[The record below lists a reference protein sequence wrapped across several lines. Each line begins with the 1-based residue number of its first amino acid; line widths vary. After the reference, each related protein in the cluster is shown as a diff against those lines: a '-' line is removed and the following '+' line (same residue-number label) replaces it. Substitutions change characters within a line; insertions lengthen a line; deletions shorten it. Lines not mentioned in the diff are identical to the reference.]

1 MQIGESSF
9 PRRQTRQLMV
19 GNVPVGGGAPITVQS
34 MTITKTADVEGTLQ
48 QIYALAAARALAKHT
63 DLSARDI
70 AVEALRIAG
79 EICIYSNQ
87 NIVVEEL

>member
-1 MQIGESSF
+1 MNE
-9 PRRQTRQLMV
+9 
-19 GNVPVGGGAPITVQS
+19 N
-34 MTITKTADVEGTLQ
+34 MTIYERYRLGEERLAAGDP
-48 QIYALAAARALAKHT
+48 LAAARALAKHT
-63 DLSARDI
+63 DLSAREI